1 MQRHSPDMKV
11 VLAGFGI
18 LCLLAGLHPAIA
30 EQIGL
35 YSQTVPETPRSATMP
50 FTLDHNRMIVE
61 VEFVCPDGT
70 IRKARAWVDTGSQ
83 YLTLSEPL
91 ARDLGFDV
99 SGLQSGKVSVELAA
113 PAPAMRLNGLPLNGD
128 GVRTKVQSGAYA
140 LSGVPAEANLPA
152 SILQHDYIIFDYPAR
167 LLTIARPGIL
177 RPKGVGISCRV
188 NAETG
193 LFMIEA
199 IIGGDTV
206 QVGVD
211 NGSAGTWISNV
222 LSEKIMSRHP
232 NWPYAIGAAGSA
244 NFFGFPFE
252 SGGILMHIPDIEIG
266 GLRVRDVGLLGLH
279 QSMFDWYSTK
289 SAGPVSGFIGANVLK
304 NFRLEI
310 DFPNRMTY
318 WEQGAATEPG
328 DLDIVGLTLR
338 PEPNGTISIASVVS
352 KNDTPVVD
360 GILPGDR
367 LIRVDKVEVASATM
381 GEVVDALRG
390 IPGSTRTLTIERD
403 GKRFAVEATVCRLP

>member
-1 MQRHSPDMKV
+1 MKA

-18 LCLLAGLHPAIA
+18 LCLLAGLYPAIA

-35 YSQTVPETPRSATMP
+35 SNQPDTETPRSAIMP
-50 FTLDHNRMIVE
+50 FTLDHNRMIVK
-61 VEFVCPDGT
+61 VEFVRPDGT
-70 IRKARAWVDTGSQ
+70 IRKARAWVDTGNQ

-99 SGLQSGKVSVELAA
+99 SGLQSGKASVELTS
-113 PAPAMRLNGLPLNGD
+113 PVPAMRLNGLPLNGD
-128 GVRTKVQSGAYA
+128 GVRIKVQSGAYV

-152 SILQHDYIIFDYPAR
+152 SILQHDHVVFDYPAHR
-167 LLTIARPGIL
+167 LTIARPGVL
-177 RPKGVGISCRV
+177 RPEGVGIKCRI

-199 IIGGDTV
+199 IIDGDTV

-232 NWPYAIGAAGSA
+232 DWPYAIGAAGSA

-252 SGGILMHIPDIEIG
+252 SGGILMRIPEIEIG
-266 GLRVRDVGLLGLH
+266 GLHVRDVGLLGLH
-279 QSMFDWYSTK
+279 QSLFDWYSTK

-318 WEQGAATEPG
+318 WEQGAATESG

-338 PEPNGTISIASVVS
+338 PETDGSITIASVVNQNG
-352 KNDTPVVD
+352 KPVVD

-381 GEVVDALRG
+381 GEIVDALRG

-403 GKRFAVEATVCRLP
+403 GKRFAVEATVRRLP